1 MDTSLSVYDS
11 GINTEALTDTALTD
25 TALTDTPAVVAAT
38 PLDLQTITITRREYH
53 WPKLLS
59 HP

>member
-11 GINTEALTDTALTD
+11 GINTEALTD